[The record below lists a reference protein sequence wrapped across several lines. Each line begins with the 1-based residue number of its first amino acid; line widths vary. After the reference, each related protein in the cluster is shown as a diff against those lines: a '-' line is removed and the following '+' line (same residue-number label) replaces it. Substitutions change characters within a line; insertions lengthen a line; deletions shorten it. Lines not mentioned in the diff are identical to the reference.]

1 MYKIILLL
9 MILINS
15 VSFSKYSYENIHKDL
30 DNLFNIVSETHNI
43 RIGSNIYEVNLRRLL
58 LQTAMIESNFGRD
71 KYEGRLAK
79 TYLQIEE
86 NSAKW
91 YLSQVPEL
99 KSYIEE
105 SLGREL
111 IWYKDRDAMFV
122 AYLIYIAKFHKHHS
136 WIDKYRHSKHFQHGD
151 IEYFVYKLFFNSIK
165 GASTYSRF
173 VSREKEYYDLKFSE
187 K

>member
-9 MILINS
+9 MILLNS

-30 DNLFNIVSETHNI
+30 DKLFNIVSHTHNM
-43 RIGSNIYEVNLRRLL
+43 RIGSNTYNIDLRRLL

-86 NSAKW
+86 KTAKW

-111 IWYKDRDAMFV
+111 VWYRDDDAIYT
-122 AYLIYIAKFHKHHS
+122 AYLIYMSKIFKHNK
-136 WIDKYRHSKHFQHGD
+136 WIDKYRNSKHFSDGD
-151 IEYFVYKLFFNSIK
+151 LEYYIYKIFYNSIK
-165 GASTYSRF
+165 GSSKYITWER
-173 VSREKEYYDLKFSE
+173 REKEYYDLKYKF
-187 K
+187 